1 MKAVLSP
8 PSDGGE
14 VQSKG
19 PVKAGSRR
27 SSWTNEKHMLYLNS
41 LEDSF
46 VNQLNG
52 SQFHL
57 HLMNLLGRS
66 GTNQRQSDSSI
77 TTESPSDASQ
87 FKSMQ
92 KGCQEDLKF
101 VETNPGAQKKKT
113 SFSLPE
119 IQWIKHF
126 APNIGGKMV
135 NIRENCQVVDHQSS
149 YSSKSVK
156 RERYCHSKEST
167 SQAQP
172 SSSSQN
178 GDGYGEVSDQNF
190 IKEEVTGA
198 ESRQSYKKKR
208 LSSPVPPP
216 FIKQAVLGKQ
226 NQDAVTEKG

>member
-1 MKAVLSP
+1 MKAALSP

-14 VQSKG
+14 VQSK
-19 PVKAGSRR
+19 PPLKVGSRC
-27 SSWTNEKHMLYLNS
+27 SSWTDEKHMLYLSS

-57 HLMNLLGRS
+57 HLINLLGRS
-66 GTNQRQSDSSI
+66 QTNQKQSDSSI
-77 TTESPSDASQ
+77 TTESLSNANQ

-92 KGCQEDLKF
+92 KRYQADLKF
-101 VETNPGAQKKKT
+101 VKTNPGAQKLNT
-113 SFSLPE
+113 SFSLSE

-126 APNIGGKMV
+126 APNIGGKEV
-135 NIRENCQVVDHQSS
+135 NRANHQVVDPQPS

-156 RERYCHSKEST
+156 RERCCYSKEST
-167 SQAQP
+167 SQAQLP
-172 SSSSQN
+172 SSSQN

-190 IKEEVTGA
+190 IKEDITGA
-198 ESRQSYKKKR
+198 ESHQSYKKKR
-208 LSSPVPPP
+208 LSSPAPP

-226 NQDAVTEKG
+226 DQDAITEKG